1 MNTNTLKK
9 IVLSLGISLLV
20 VGTFT
25 EEIFSL
31 FGVTV
36 TKEFTAFTFYW
47 SLIGIVMIATVC
59 TNLISKVWFKRE
71 NN

>member
-1 MNTNTLKK
+1 L
-9 IVLSLGISLLV
+9 VSLFV

-36 TKEFTAFTFYW
+36 TNKEFTAFTFYW

>member
-1 MNTNTLKK
+1 MTTLKK

-36 TKEFTAFTFYW
+36 TKKNLPLLHFT
-47 SLIGIVMIATVC
+47 GH
-59 TNLISKVWFKRE
+59 
-71 NN
+71 